1 MTLAATPRNLLG
13 LSAILLTCA
22 AMLGV
27 LNGHKVKLVRE
38 SAVDAIAARQAAEY
52 RRATQEKELK
62 ARETALAAASAKV
75 SDMEGKA
82 AKTEAELVKIQADK
96 TDLKL
101 KLQANEA
108 QVVELHRHIGEMTTH
123 SSANPGAPSGIELQA
138 QLNEAR
144 ARLEAAENEKALL
157 ADKMHAGRESSVQ
170 LKEDKKRR
178 EAASGKAG
186 VRGTVLAVNQAY
198 NFVVL
203 NLGERHGVE
212 TNAEMLVV
220 RGGTLIGKIRV
231 SSVEPSTAIGDIITS
246 SLARGVQVQ
255 PGDTVIYAGNS

>member
-22 AMLGV
+22 AVLGV
-27 LNGHKVKLVRE
+27 LNGNKVKLVHE
-38 SAVDAIAARQAAEY
+38 SAVDAIAARQAAEHH
-52 RRATQEKELK
+52 RATQERELK
-62 ARETALAAASAKV
+62 AREAALAAASAKV
-75 SDMEGKA
+75 SDMESKA
-82 AKTEAELVKIQADK
+82 AKTEAELLKVQADK
-96 TDLKL
+96 TDLKR

-108 QVVELHRHIGEMTTH
+108 EVAELQRHVDEMTTH
-123 SSANPGAPSGIELQA
+123 SSPNPGAPSGIELQA

-144 ARLEAAENEKALL
+144 AQLEAAENEKALL
-157 ADKMHAGRESSVQ
+157 ANKIHATTERSSQ
-170 LKEDKKRR
+170 LKEDKKRP

-220 RGGTLIGKIRV
+220 RGGTLIGKIRI
-231 SSVEPSTAIGDIITS
+231 SSVEPSTAIGDIITG

-255 PGDTVIYAGNS
+255 PGDTVIYAGTS

>member
-13 LSAILLTCA
+13 LSAALLTCA
-22 AMLGV
+22 AIFGV

-38 SAVDAIAARQAAEY
+38 STVDAIAARQAAEH
-52 RRATQEKELK
+52 RRATQETELK
-62 ARETALAAASAKV
+62 TRETALAAATAKV
-75 SDMEGKA
+75 ANMEDKA
-82 AKTEAELVKIQADK
+82 AKTEAELAKIQADK
-96 TDLKL
+96 ADLKL
-101 KLQANEA
+101 ELQANEA
-108 QVVELHRHIGEMTTH
+108 QVAELHRHLEEITTH
-123 SSANPGAPSGIELQA
+123 SSASPGAPSGIELQA
-138 QLNEAR
+138 PLEEAR
-144 ARLEAAENEKALL
+144 ARLEGAESEKALL
-157 ADKMHAGRESSVQ
+157 ANKVPATIKGSSQ
-170 LKEDKKRR
+170 LKEDTKRR

-212 TNAEMLVV
+212 TNAEMLVI

-231 SSVEPSTAIGDIITS
+231 SSVEPTTAIGDIITS

-255 PGDTVIYAGNS
+255 PGDTVIYAGTS